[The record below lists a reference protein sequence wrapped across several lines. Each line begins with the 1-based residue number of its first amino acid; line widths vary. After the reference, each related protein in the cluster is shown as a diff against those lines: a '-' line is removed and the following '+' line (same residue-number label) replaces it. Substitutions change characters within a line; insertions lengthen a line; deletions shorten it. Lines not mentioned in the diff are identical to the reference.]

1 MVSLIAQLVLLGDLP
16 LENYTMRALFALA
29 LPERTEKFSFFF
41 CLLLFSFCSFMFF
54 SWSLELGAWILELS
68 IFGISCFFWFF
79 RLVSLLLKVLLA
91 FSS

>member
-1 MVSLIAQLVLLGDLP
+1 MVPLIAQLVLLGDLP

-54 SWSLELGAWILELS
+54 SWSLELGAWSLDIGAFDFWNFLFLLVLS
-68 IFGISCFFWFF
+68 IG
-79 RLVSLLLKVLLA
+79 
-91 FSS
+91 